1 MRSLR
6 RLMFER
12 RQKATR
18 LFTTWFFSKMKRKK
32 VLLGVVLFGSISAVY
47 VFSDYKYLESQLRGK
62 LIEVSGDISKAA
74 GLVVQEVIVEG
85 RSKTRK
91 STLLQALQVSEGDN
105 ILAINMAE
113 MKDRI
118 NKLPWVKFARIERH
132 FPNKISLTLVERTPM
147 ARWQTNRMLKLI
159 DDHGAVIPV
168 LDLAKFSNLP
178 IIIGKNAPKIAGQI
192 LRTLSNEPHLF
203 RRVKSLTLVS
213 DRRWDVQL
221 DNQINVHL
229 PEKNPGKAWT
239 HLATVEQGHNIFGD
253 QVQGIDM
260 RLENQ
265 LIIKIEKNKTSPGKM
280 RGRNT

>member
-6 RLMFER
+6 RRSFER
-12 RQKATR
+12 KQKAKR
-18 LFTTWFFSKMKRKK
+18 LFDIWFFSKMKRTKI
-32 VLLGVVLFGSISAVY
+32 LLGVLLIGSISAVP
-47 VFSDYKYLESQLRGK
+47 VFYEYKYLEFQLRSK
-62 LIEVSGDISKAA
+62 LIEASSNISKTV
-74 GLVVQEVIVEG
+74 GLTVREVIVEG

-91 STLLQALQVSEGDN
+91 SVLLQALQVSEGDN
-105 ILAINMAE
+105 ILAINITE

-118 NKLPWVKFARIERH
+118 NKLPWVKSARIERH
-132 FPNKISLTLVERTPM
+132 FPNKISLTLFERTPM

-159 DDHGAVIPV
+159 DVHGDVIPIV
-168 LDLAKFSNLP
+168 DLTRFSNLP

-192 LRTLSNEPHLF
+192 LNTLSNEPHLF

-229 PEKNPGKAWT
+229 PEKNPGKAWA

>member
-6 RLMFER
+6 RRSFER
-12 RQKATR
+12 KQKAKR
-18 LFTTWFFSKMKRKK
+18 LFNIWFFSKMKRTKI
-32 VLLGVVLFGSISAVY
+32 LLGVLLIGSISAVP
-47 VFSDYKYLESQLRGK
+47 VFYEYKYLESQLRSK
-62 LIEVSGDISKAA
+62 LIEASSNISKTV
-74 GLVVQEVIVEG
+74 GLTVREVIVEG
-85 RSKTRK
+85 RSKTKK
-91 STLLQALQVSEGDN
+91 SVLLQALQVSEGDN
-105 ILAINMAE
+105 ILAINITE

-118 NKLPWVKFARIERH
+118 NKLPWVKSARIERH
-132 FPNKISLTLVERTPM
+132 FPNKISLTLFERTPM

-159 DDHGAVIPV
+159 DVHGDVIPIV
-168 LDLAKFSNLP
+168 DLTRFSNLP

-192 LRTLSNEPHLF
+192 LNTLSNEPHLF

-229 PEKNPGKAWT
+229 PEKNPGKAWA

>member
-6 RLMFER
+6 RRAFER
-12 RQKATR
+12 KQKATR
-18 LFTTWFFSKMKRKK
+18 FFNAWFYSKMKRKK
-32 VLLGVVLFGSISAVY
+32 VLLGMVLFGSISAFY
-47 VFSDYKYLESQLRGK
+47 VFNENKYLESQLRGK
-62 LIEVSGDISKAA
+62 FIEVSGNISKAA
-74 GLVVQEVIVEG
+74 GLIVQEVVVEG

-91 STLLQALQVSEGDN
+91 NALLQALQVSEGDN
-105 ILAINMAE
+105 ILTINIKE

-159 DDHGAVIPV
+159 DDHGDVIPV
-168 LDLAKFSNLP
+168 VDLTSFSNLP

-203 RRVKSLTLVS
+203 RRVKSLTLIS
-213 DRRWDVQL
+213 DRRWDVEL

-239 HLATVEQGHNIFGD
+239 HLATMEQGHNIFGD

-265 LIIKIEKNKTSPGKM
+265 LIIKIEKNKSSPGKV

>member
-6 RLMFER
+6 RRSFER
-12 RQKATR
+12 KQKAKR
-18 LFTTWFFSKMKRKK
+18 LFNIWFFSKMKRTKI
-32 VLLGVVLFGSISAVY
+32 LLGVLLIGSISAVP
-47 VFSDYKYLESQLRGK
+47 VFYEYKYLESQLRSK
-62 LIEVSGDISKAA
+62 LIEASGNISKTV
-74 GLVVQEVIVEG
+74 GLTVREVIVEG
-85 RSKTRK
+85 RSKTKK
-91 STLLQALQVSEGDN
+91 SALLQALQVSEGDN
-105 ILAINMAE
+105 ILAINITE

-118 NKLPWVKFARIERH
+118 NKLPWVKSARIERH
-132 FPNKISLTLVERTPM
+132 FPNKISLTLFERTPM

-159 DDHGAVIPV
+159 DVHGDVIPIV
-168 LDLAKFSNLP
+168 DLTRFSNLP
-178 IIIGKNAPKIAGQI
+178 IIIGKNAPQVAGQI
-192 LRTLSNEPHLF
+192 LKTLSNEPKLF

-229 PEKNPGKAWT
+229 PEKNPGKAWA

-265 LIIKIEKNKTSPGKM
+265 LIIKIEKNKTSPSKV

>member
-6 RLMFER
+6 RRSFER
-12 RQKATR
+12 KQKAKR
-18 LFTTWFFSKMKRKK
+18 LFDIWFFSKMKRTKI
-32 VLLGVVLFGSISAVY
+32 LLGVLLIGSISAVP
-47 VFSDYKYLESQLRGK
+47 VFYEYKYLESQLRSK
-62 LIEVSGDISKAA
+62 LIEASSNISKTV
-74 GLVVQEVIVEG
+74 GLTVREVIVEG

-91 STLLQALQVSEGDN
+91 SVLLQALQVSEGDN
-105 ILAINMAE
+105 ILAINITE

-118 NKLPWVKFARIERH
+118 NKLPWVKSARIERH
-132 FPNKISLTLVERTPM
+132 FPNKISLTLFERTPM

-159 DDHGAVIPV
+159 DVHGDVIPIV
-168 LDLAKFSNLP
+168 DLTRFSNLP

-192 LRTLSNEPHLF
+192 LNTLSNEPHLF

-229 PEKNPGKAWT
+229 PEKNPGKAWA

>member
-6 RLMFER
+6 RRSFER
-12 RQKATR
+12 KQKAKR
-18 LFTTWFFSKMKRKK
+18 LFNIWFFSKMKRTKI
-32 VLLGVVLFGSISAVY
+32 LLGVLLIGSISAVP
-47 VFSDYKYLESQLRGK
+47 VFYEYKYLESQLRGK
-62 LIEVSGDISKAA
+62 LIEASGDISKTV
-74 GLVVQEVIVEG
+74 GLTVKEVIVEG
-85 RSKTRK
+85 RSKTKK
-91 STLLQALQVSEGDN
+91 SALLQALQVSEGDN
-105 ILAINMAE
+105 ILAINITE

-118 NKLPWVKFARIERH
+118 NKLPWIKSARIERH
-132 FPNKISLTLVERTPM
+132 FPNKISLTLFERTPM

-159 DDHGAVIPV
+159 DVNGDVIPIV
-168 LDLAKFSNLP
+168 DLTRFSNLP

-192 LRTLSNEPHLF
+192 LNTLSNEPHLF

-229 PEKNPGKAWT
+229 PEKNPGKAWA
-239 HLATVEQGHNIFGD
+239 HLATVEEGHNIFGD

-265 LIIKIEKNKTSPGKM
+265 LIIKIEKNKTSPSKV

>member
-265 LIIKIEKNKTSPGKM
+265 LIIKIEKNKSSPGKV

>member
-6 RLMFER
+6 RRSFER
-12 RQKATR
+12 KQKAKR
-18 LFTTWFFSKMKRKK
+18 LFNIWFFSKMKRTKI
-32 VLLGVVLFGSISAVY
+32 LLGVLLIGSISAVP
-47 VFSDYKYLESQLRGK
+47 VFYEYKYLESQLRSK
-62 LIEVSGDISKAA
+62 LIEASSNISKTV
-74 GLVVQEVIVEG
+74 GLTVREVIVEG

-91 STLLQALQVSEGDN
+91 SVLLQALQVSEGDN
-105 ILAINMAE
+105 ILAINITE

-118 NKLPWVKFARIERH
+118 NKLPWVKSARIERH
-132 FPNKISLTLVERTPM
+132 FPNKISLTLFERTPM

-159 DDHGAVIPV
+159 DVHGDVIPIV
-168 LDLAKFSNLP
+168 DLTRFSNLP

-192 LRTLSNEPHLF
+192 LNTLSNEPHLF
-203 RRVKSLTLVS
+203 KRVKSLTLVS

-229 PEKNPGKAWT
+229 PEKNPGKAWA

>member
-6 RLMFER
+6 RRSFER
-12 RQKATR
+12 KQKAKR
-18 LFTTWFFSKMKRKK
+18 LFDIWFFSKMKRTKI
-32 VLLGVVLFGSISAVY
+32 LLGVLLIGSISAVP
-47 VFSDYKYLESQLRGK
+47 VFYEYKYLESQLRSK
-62 LIEVSGDISKAA
+62 LIEASSNISKTV
-74 GLVVQEVIVEG
+74 GLTVREVIVEG
-85 RSKTRK
+85 RSKTKK
-91 STLLQALQVSEGDN
+91 SALLQALQVSEGDN
-105 ILAINMAE
+105 ILAINITE

-118 NKLPWVKFARIERH
+118 NKLPWVKSARIERH
-132 FPNKISLTLVERTPM
+132 FPNKISLTLFERTPM
-147 ARWQTNRMLKLI
+147 ARWQTNRILKLI
-159 DDHGAVIPV
+159 DVHGDVIPIV
-168 LDLAKFSNLP
+168 DLTRFSNLP

-192 LRTLSNEPHLF
+192 LNTLSNEPHLF

-229 PEKNPGKAWT
+229 PEKNPGKAWA

>member
-6 RLMFER
+6 RRSFER
-12 RQKATR
+12 KQKAKR
-18 LFTTWFFSKMKRKK
+18 LFDIWFFSKMKRTKI
-32 VLLGVVLFGSISAVY
+32 LLGVLLIGSISAVP
-47 VFSDYKYLESQLRGK
+47 VFYEYKYLESQLRSK
-62 LIEVSGDISKAA
+62 LIEASSNISKTV
-74 GLVVQEVIVEG
+74 GLTVREVIVEG

-91 STLLQALQVSEGDN
+91 SVLLQALQVSEGDN
-105 ILAINMAE
+105 ILAINITE

-118 NKLPWVKFARIERH
+118 NKLPWVKSARIERH
-132 FPNKISLTLVERTPM
+132 FPNKISLTLFERTPM
-147 ARWQTNRMLKLI
+147 ARWQTNRKLKLI
-159 DDHGAVIPV
+159 DVHGDVIPIV
-168 LDLAKFSNLP
+168 DLTRFSNLP

-192 LRTLSNEPHLF
+192 LNTLSNEPHLF

-229 PEKNPGKAWT
+229 PEKNPGKAWA

>member
-6 RLMFER
+6 RPSFER
-12 RQKATR
+12 KQKAKR
-18 LFTTWFFSKMKRKK
+18 LFNIWFFSKMKRTKI
-32 VLLGVVLFGSISAVY
+32 LLGVLLIGSISAVP
-47 VFSDYKYLESQLRGK
+47 VFYEYKYLESQLRSK
-62 LIEVSGDISKAA
+62 LIEASSNISKTV
-74 GLVVQEVIVEG
+74 GLTVREVIVEG
-85 RSKTRK
+85 RSKTKK
-91 STLLQALQVSEGDN
+91 SALLQALQVSEGDN
-105 ILAINMAE
+105 ILAINITE

-118 NKLPWVKFARIERH
+118 NKLPWVKSARIERH
-132 FPNKISLTLVERTPM
+132 FPNKISLTLFERTPM

-159 DDHGAVIPV
+159 DVHGDVIPIV
-168 LDLAKFSNLP
+168 DLTRFSNLP

-192 LRTLSNEPHLF
+192 LNTLSNEPHLF

-229 PEKNPGKAWT
+229 PEKNPGKAWA

>member
-6 RLMFER
+6 RRSFER
-12 RQKATR
+12 KQKAKR
-18 LFTTWFFSKMKRKK
+18 LSSIWFFSKMKRTKI
-32 VLLGVVLFGSISAVY
+32 LLGVILIGSISAVP
-47 VFSDYKYLESQLRGK
+47 VFYEYKYLESQLRSK
-62 LIEVSGDISKAA
+62 LIEASGNISKTV
-74 GLVVQEVIVEG
+74 GLTVREVIVEG
-85 RSKTRK
+85 RSKTKK
-91 STLLQALQVSEGDN
+91 SALLQALQVSEGDN
-105 ILAINMAE
+105 ILAINITE
-113 MKDRI
+113 MKDRV
-118 NKLPWVKFARIERH
+118 NKLPWVKSARIERH
-132 FPNKISLTLVERTPM
+132 FPNKISLTLFERTPM

-159 DDHGAVIPV
+159 DVHGDVIPIV
-168 LDLAKFSNLP
+168 DLTRFSNLP

-192 LRTLSNEPHLF
+192 LNTLSNEPHLF

-229 PEKNPGKAWT
+229 PEKNPGKAWA